1 MRRLGIGLATAL
13 MVAAFATGA
22 SAQKKAKEAPGAI
35 TEAARTQGMAEAPA
49 LAQQAK
55 IACQVS
61 DARLVGKVEDKKAKT
76 STTFYEIDCD
86 QGLGFVIQAV
96 AGGAPSAFS
105 CLETATPQADGKE
118 NGLKC
123 KLPGNLNPNADLAP
137 LIAKAGTPCTVE
149 KARSIGQSA
158 TNTYMEVA
166 CQGGA
171 GYVLVAG
178 APANVNAPVT
188 ANTCLAYAGATGNIS
203 CTLTDPSAALR
214 VVDPLVASAGKNC
227 TIKDRR
233 YVLTTKAGE
242 NYFEVSCEDGKGYV
256 IEQATNGSLKRT
268 IDCANASFVD
278 GGCRLTDARA
288 AQTEQAGLYT
298 NLATKAGFKCA
309 VAEYAPLQT
318 TADREVIELKC
329 SDRPDGAIGIFP
341 NSGAATVYDCGRAE
355 LVGFRC
361 ALTKGP
367 ENKKQLTADLQK
379 LGKNSC
385 TVAEQRTVGK
395 LASGN
400 VMLEVSCSDGL
411 AGYIV
416 EYTTTPVA
424 PKEAFVCTMA
434 KGIAGGCKIPA
445 NVKASS

>member
-1 MRRLGIGLATAL
+1 MRRLGIGLAAAL

-22 SAQKKAKEAPGAI
+22 SAQKKRGGEI

-49 LAQQAK
+49 LAQQVK
-55 IACQVS
+55 IACQIT
-61 DARLVGKVEDKKAKT
+61 DARFIGKMDDKKAKT
-76 STTFYEIDCD
+76 STSFYEVDCD
-86 QGLGFVIQAV
+86 QGLGYVIQLP

-105 CLETATPQADGKE
+105 CLETAAPQDDGKDS
-118 NGLKC
+118 GLKC
-123 KLPGNLNPNADLAP
+123 KLPGNANPTADLAP
-137 LIAKAGTPCTVE
+137 LLAKAGVPCTVE
-149 KARSIGQSA
+149 KARSIGQSP

-166 CQGGA
+166 CQGGS

-178 APANVNAPVT
+178 SPANVSDAVQ
-188 ANTCLAYAGATGNIS
+188 ANTCLAYAGGGNIN
-203 CTLTDPSAALR
+203 CTLTDAAAALK

-233 YVLTTKAGE
+233 YVLTTKDGA

-256 IEQATNGSLKRT
+256 LEQGVDGSLKRT

-298 NLATKAGFKCA
+298 KLATAAGFKCN
-309 VAEYAPLQT
+309 VAEYALLTQR
-318 TADREVIELKC
+318 DNEEVIELKC
-329 SDRPDGAIGIFP
+329 SDRPDGAVGVFP
-341 NSGAATVYDCGRAE
+341 ASGKATIYDCGRAE

-361 ALTKGP
+361 ALTIGP

-385 TVAEQRTVGK
+385 TVAEQRVVGK
-395 LASGN
+395 LSTGN
-400 VMLEVSCSDGL
+400 VIMEVSCSDGL
-411 AGYIV
+411 AGYMM
-416 EYTTTPVA
+416 EYGLNPVA
-424 PKEAFVCTMA
+424 PKEAVVCTMA
-434 KGIAGGCKIPA
+434 KSMAGGCKIPA

>member
-1 MRRLGIGLATAL
+1 MRRLGIGLAAAL
-13 MVAAFATGA
+13 MIAAFATGA
-22 SAQKKAKEAPGAI
+22 SAQKKKGGEGEI
-35 TEAARTQGMAEAPA
+35 TEAAKTQGMAEAPA
-49 LAQQAK
+49 LAQQVK
-55 IACQVS
+55 LSCQIA
-61 DARLVGKVEDKKAKT
+61 DARFIGKMEDKKAKT
-76 STTFYEIDCD
+76 STSFYEVDCD
-86 QGLGFVIQAV
+86 QGLGYVLQAP

-105 CLETATPQADGKE
+105 CLETAAPQEGGKE
-118 NGLKC
+118 SGLKC
-123 KLPGNLNPNADLAP
+123 KLPGNANPMADLAP
-137 LIAKAGTPCTVE
+137 LIAKAGIPCTVE
-149 KARSIGQSA
+149 KARSIGQSPS
-158 TNTYMEVA
+158 NTYMEVA

-178 APANVNAPVT
+178 APANVADAVQ
-188 ANTCLAYAGATGNIS
+188 ANTCLAYAGGGNIS
-203 CTLTDPSAALR
+203 CTLTDPAAALK

-233 YVLTTKAGE
+233 YVLTTKDGA

-256 IEQATNGSLKRT
+256 IEQAANGSLKRT

-298 NLATKAGFKCA
+298 NLATKAGFKCN
-309 VAEYAPLQT
+309 VSEYAPLQT
-318 TADREVIELKC
+318 TAEREVIELKC

-341 NSGAATVYDCGRAE
+341 TSGAATIHDCGRAE
-355 LVGFRC
+355 MVGFRC

-385 TVAEQRTVGK
+385 TVAEQRVVGK
-395 LASGN
+395 LPTGN
-400 VMLEVSCSDGL
+400 VILEVSCSDGL
-411 AGYIV
+411 AGYLV
-416 EYTTTPVA
+416 EYTTTPLA